1 MIPIPTLPSDSLYKF
16 LFIGG
21 LLLFGLS
28 IWLIADERKR
38 EFEMEVEYDTKLLPQ
53 AQNAIYIDSL
63 YAERIRNY
71 YEGLKKMTT
80 KEDKRFYWQKIDD
93 LDDKV
98 GQLGTTVQYAKQLEK
113 LHQNSHSNTTWNICG
128 LVAIGLLGLMGAL
141 LGWSRWSK
149 QQNVQDDFILQQFT
163 LQKLEVQIKTLEL
176 QQNLNRLEMSSIN
189 EGTDVSSEL
198 NH

>member
-53 AQNAIYIDSL
+53 AQNAIYMDSL

-71 YEGLKKMTT
+71 YKGLEKVTT
-80 KEDKRFYWQKIDD
+80 KEDKRFYWQRIDD

-98 GQLGTTVQYAKQLEK
+98 GQLGTTVEYAKQLEK
-113 LHQNSHSNTTWNICG
+113 LHQNSHSNTTWNMNV
-128 LVAIGLLGLMGAL
+128 LVAIGSLGLMGAL
-141 LGWSRWSK
+141 LGWTRWSK
-149 QQNVQDDFILQQFT
+149 QQNVQDDFILQQFA

-176 QQNLNRLEMSSIN
+176 QQNLDRLEMSNMN
-189 EGTDVSSEL
+189 EGRDVSSDL
-198 NH
+198 N